1 MAKSKN
7 LIINCVIEEVDYLV
21 SELRGMGFEA
31 EDILD
36 GIAVYLE
43 IAEDLDDPTQIGD
56 LY

>member
-21 SELRGMGFEA
+21 NELKGMGFEA
-31 EDILD
+31 DDILD

-43 IAEDLDDPTQIGD
+43 IAEDLDDPSQIGD

>member
-21 SELRGMGFEA
+21 SELKGMGFEA
-31 EDILD
+31 DDILD

-43 IAEDLDDPTQIGD
+43 IAEDLDDPSQIGD